1 MAKKKKVTAKK
12 NTTSNTDKNI
22 KIEGS
27 PKQLTD
33 KDRKK
38 AVDNLQKLKE
48 GNVVTIPDDAVINI
62 PVSGAFRKAIEGVL
76 FYIMEPLSANQILIS
91 MTKIK
96 TNFKDLKPEQ
106 VSDHDKAIW
115 CIMTLLSEL
124 HWQAAE
130 QKKTVMTDERID
142 ESISSVIAGIEG
154 ATQELVNKVEQI
166 KKKKNSTED

>member
-48 GNVVTIPDDAVINI
+48 GNVVN
-62 PVSGAFRKAIEGVL
+62 
-76 FYIMEPLSANQILIS
+76 
-91 MTKIK
+91 
-96 TNFKDLKPEQ
+96 
-106 VSDHDKAIW
+106 
-115 CIMTLLSEL
+115 
-124 HWQAAE
+124 
-130 QKKTVMTDERID
+130 
-142 ESISSVIAGIEG
+142 
-154 ATQELVNKVEQI
+154 
-166 KKKKNSTED
+166 NS